1 MIITEDYVFIVAAF
15 CVVHALAHFALMVN
29 RHKERIAE
37 RAKINPQQ
45 QPENDNVMQM
55 QVEETGGPRV
65 DGRFR

>member
-1 MIITEDYVFIVAAF
+1 MFIVAAF
-15 CVVHALAHFALMVN
+15 CVVHTLAHFALMVN
-29 RHKERIAE
+29 RHKERNAE
-37 RAKINPQQ
+37 RAKINPQ

>member
-1 MIITEDYVFIVAAF
+1 MFIVVAF
-15 CVVHALAHFALMVN
+15 CVIHVLAHFALMVN

-45 QPENDNVMQM
+45 PENDNIMQM

-65 DGRFR
+65 DARFR